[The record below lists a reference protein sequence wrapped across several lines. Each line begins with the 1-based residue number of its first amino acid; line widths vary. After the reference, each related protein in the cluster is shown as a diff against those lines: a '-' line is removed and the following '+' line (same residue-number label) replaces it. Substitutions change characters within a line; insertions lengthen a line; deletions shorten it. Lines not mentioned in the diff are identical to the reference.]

1 MTIFNLGSIN
11 VDNFYTVEHLPE
23 AGETLA
29 SFDHRVGLGG
39 KGANQSVAA
48 ARAGRNVKHIGAVG
62 PEGDWCRKHLAKA
75 GVDVAHIASLQSATG
90 HANICVDPNGENIIV
105 LYSGANGLITVPHVE
120 EALGQAAPNDTL
132 ILQNET
138 NLTLEAAHHAKKK
151 GMFVIYSAAPFEAQ
165 AAQTMLAQIDLLVL
179 NQVEAEQLSSAL
191 GTRLEDIPV
200 PAVLV
205 TRGADGAAWYDH
217 RSKDII
223 EMPAFC
229 VTPVDTT
236 GAGDCFIGYVSAGLD
251 QGLSPKEA
259 LRLGAA
265 ASALQVT
272 RHGTADAMPT
282 RAEVD
287 DYLAAHAKD

>member
-11 VDNFYTVEHLPE
+11 IDNFYTVEHLPE

-29 SFDHRVGLGG
+29 SVDHRVGLGG

-48 ARAGRNVKHIGAVG
+48 ARAGSNVKHIGAVG
-62 PEGDWCRKHLAKA
+62 PEGGWCRKALSKA
-75 GVDVAHIASLQSATG
+75 GVDVTHVASLQSATG
-90 HANICVDPNGENIIV
+90 HANICVDPNGENMIV
-105 LYSGANGLITVPHVE
+105 LYSGANGLMSAPHVE
-120 EALGQAAPNDTL
+120 AALGQAAPNDTL

-138 NLTLEAAHHAKKK
+138 NLTLEAARYAKAK
-151 GMFVIYSAAPFEAQ
+151 GMFVIYSAAPFEAG
-165 AAQTMLAQIDLLVL
+165 ATENMLAEIDLLVL
-179 NQVEAEQLSSAL
+179 NQIEAEQLSSAL
-191 GTRLEDIPV
+191 GARLEDIPV

-205 TRGADGAAWYDH
+205 TRGADGAAWYDNKT
-217 RSKDII
+217 KDVIG
-223 EMPAFC
+223 MPAFS

-251 QGLSPKEA
+251 QGLHPKEA

-272 RHGTADAMPT
+272 RHGTADAMPS

-287 DYLAAHAKD
+287 QFRSKHAQD